1 MELLRRGRVFVQ
13 DRYAGEIDETDEGY
27 MFRYDEEY
35 IAGGFP
41 AVSLTMPVRRE
52 SYESG
57 ILFAFFDGLIPEGWL
72 LDVAVRNW
80 KLDPGDRFGL
90 LLAVCRDCI
99 GDVSVKGW
107 SEE

>member
-41 AVSLTMPVRRE
+41 ACRKRYPCIFPDRE
-52 SYESG
+52 
-57 ILFAFFDGLIPEGWL
+57 
-72 LDVAVRNW
+72 
-80 KLDPGDRFGL
+80 PG
-90 LLAVCRDCI
+90 V
-99 GDVSVKGW
+99 
-107 SEE
+107 